1 MSDYCPPYTTLTAR
15 HTAELVA
22 ICDSERVIEPGSRKL
37 DRYSKDKTFDSR
49 YARLPEAVV
58 FPQTTDEV
66 CRIVAF
72 ASTEQI
78 PVTPRGGG
86 TGLSGG
92 CVPVHGGIV
101 MSFEKMNRIIEIDT
115 DNLVATVEPG
125 VITRKLDDALRPHG
139 LFFAGYPMSEQI
151 STIGGNVAENA
162 GGGRA
167 VKYGVTG
174 NYVLG
179 IEAVRADG
187 RKLVLGG
194 KRLKDVTGY
203 NLLSTIIGS
212 EGTLAVVTKIHLRLL
227 PRPVARHCILAL
239 FEDTGE
245 AISAVSS
252 VIRESRVRLSAAEFM
267 DATCTRAACEMLKET
282 IPYEQYGPLLLFEVD
297 GHSQESVIREAR
309 VIASL
314 LESLGAW
321 TRLAESEAENERFW
335 KIRKQGPWALNR
347 MKNDQSHEDITLP
360 VASVAPMMQRLE
372 TVAEEFGVRIPAFGH
387 AADGNL
393 HAVPIRPDDMSQ
405 ERWDSIL
412 PDVLRTM
419 YRAARELG
427 GTISGEHGI
436 GHKRIAY
443 LDEALDPVALEMMH
457 AIKKALDPDNIL
469 NPGKIF
475 AWRTED

>member
-1 MSDYCPPYTTLTAR
+1 MNTNSQRYTALTAD
-15 HTAELVA
+15 HIAQLTA
-22 ICDSERVIEPGSRKL
+22 ISGKDRVISPDSKKL
-37 DRYSKDKTFDSR
+37 KRYSRDQVFDPG
-49 YARLPEAVV
+49 YARMPEAVV
-58 FPQTTDEV
+58 LPESTEEIS
-66 CRIVAF
+66 RIMEF
-72 ASTEQI
+72 ASAHRI

-101 MSFEKMNRIIEIDT
+101 MSLEKMNRILDIDT
-115 DNLVATVEPG
+115 ENLVATVEPG
-125 VITRKLDDALRPHG
+125 VITRKLDEALRPHK

-174 NYVLG
+174 SYVLG
-179 IEAVRADG
+179 IEAVAADG
-187 RKLVLGG
+187 RIFELGG

-203 NLLSTIIGS
+203 NLLSTIVGS
-212 EGTLAVVTKIHLRLL
+212 EGTLAVVTRIHLRLL
-227 PRPVARHCILAL
+227 PRPAASRAVLAL
-239 FEDTGE
+239 FERDEE
-245 AISAVSS
+245 ALDAVS
-252 VIRESRVRLSAAEFM
+252 RVMRDSGIRLSAAEFM
-267 DATCTRAACEMLKET
+267 DTTCAHAACGMLKET
-282 IPYEQYGPLLLFEVD
+282 IPYDQYGPLLLFEVD
-297 GHSQESVIREAR
+297 GPAEESVIRDGE
-309 VIASL
+309 VIRSL

-321 TRLAESEAENERFW
+321 TVLAESEADNERFW

-360 VASVAPMMQRLE
+360 IASVAPMMQRLSAI
-372 TVAEEFGVRIPAFGH
+372 AEEFGVRIPAFGH

-405 ERWDSIL
+405 EHWQEIL
-412 PDVLRTM
+412 PDVLRAA

-436 GHKRIAY
+436 GHKRISY
-443 LDEALDPVALEMMH
+443 MNEAVDPVALEMMY
-457 AIKKALDPDNIL
+457 AVKRALDPGNIL

-475 AWRTED
+475 PQGA